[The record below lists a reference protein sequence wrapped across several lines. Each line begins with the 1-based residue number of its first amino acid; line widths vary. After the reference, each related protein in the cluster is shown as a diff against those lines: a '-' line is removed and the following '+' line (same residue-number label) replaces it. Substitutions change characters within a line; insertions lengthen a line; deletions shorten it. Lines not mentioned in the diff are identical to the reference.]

1 MSQRGGRETGLLCDG
16 VTSSSLLWAESYCG
30 YFRWLFRDSC
40 RALFM
45 HRQKRNIWV
54 PGTLFLS
61 LQFTR
66 NFFHK
71 LPMQDPLDFPQ
82 PSLGSDLCPWNLRL
96 LIDPTWTVFTE
107 MTPTQQLSPC
117 STTKAV
123 GSEFTQPPMV
133 PGPELDAGSQWP
145 YHGFFWVVS
154 YVWPKDSIFHYW
166 VWYCPR
172 HLLSH

>member
-16 VTSSSLLWAESYCG
+16 VISSSLLWADSYCG
-30 YFRWLFRDSC
+30 YFGWLFRDSC
-40 RALFM
+40 RSLFM

-61 LQFTR
+61 LRFTR
-66 NFFHK
+66 NPFHK

-82 PSLGSDLCPWNLRL
+82 PISGSALCPWNLCL
-96 LIDPTWTVFTE
+96 QIDPTWTVFTE
-107 MTPTQQLSPC
+107 MTPTQRLSPC
-117 STTKAV
+117 SATKAV
-123 GSEFTQPPMV
+123 GSEFTQLPVV
-133 PGPELDAGSQWP
+133 PGPELDARSQWP
-145 YHGFFWVVS
+145 YHSGFSWVVS
-154 YVWPKDSIFHYW
+154 YVWAKVFHYW